1 MAFREIPGNTPAA
14 QQIAKTFC
22 LDQERD
28 LFFEDKARNIIACVK
43 SPHVMEIA
51 EGSCA
56 RSIYLQF
63 PAITKDNRCTFRT
76 EFVDSHFM
84 DGRQILE
91 DASYLYVWKL
101 RYAETGKNVPR
112 EDAIQALKKVITLY
126 SSQKKNHKCRVECR
140 FDADALQDAAA
151 SPHGKKAPKQNEPRI
166 AVTAGTLIALVFFVA
181 ALVGIAERIA
191 GSQGGGIEAEV
202 RGNGI
207 ARQVACTR
215 DGASL
220 GTGWTCRAED
230 ITWENRG
237 KLPDRVLPQK
247 VPYTVLATGDLSG
260 REFPVTSHLPMGWQ
274 TAGSLRS
281 PQPGEILLAPDHPVG
296 AYGWWTAQ
304 VFLPPLVIALLITLI
319 AVILIRRD
327 K

>member
-63 PAITKDNRCTFRT
+63 PAITEDNCCTFRT
-76 EFVDSHFM
+76 EFVDSHFV

-91 DASYLYVWKL
+91 DGSYLYVWKL

-126 SSQKKNHKCRVECR
+126 SSHKKNHKCRVECR
-140 FDADALQDAAA
+140 FDADALQNAAA

-181 ALVGIAERIA
+181 ALAGIAERIA
-191 GSQGGGIEAEV
+191 GSQGGGIEAEI
-202 RGNGI
+202 RGHGT
-207 ARQVACTR
+207 ARQLTCKR
-215 DGASL
+215 DAITPWPRWVCE
-220 GTGWTCRAED
+220 TGNIHWD
-230 ITWENRG
+230 NRQ
-237 KLPDRVLPQK
+237 LPDRVVPQQA
-247 VPYTVLATGDLSG
+247 PYTVLATGDLSG

-274 TAGSLRS
+274 TAGGLRS
-281 PQPGEILLAPDHPVG
+281 PPPGEILLAPGHPSG
-296 AYGWWTAQ
+296 SRGWWTAQ
-304 VFLPPLVIALLITLI
+304 VFIPPLLAAALVALL
-319 AVILIRRD
+319 AAILIRRSR
-327 K
+327 

>member
-14 QQIAKTFC
+14 QQIAKIFC

-63 PAITKDNRCTFRT
+63 PAITEDNCCTFRT

-91 DASYLYVWKL
+91 DGSYLYVWKL
-101 RYAETGKNVPR
+101 RHAETGKNVPR

-126 SSQKKNHKCRVECR
+126 SSHKKNHKCRVECR
-140 FDADALQDAAA
+140 FDADALQNAAA

-166 AVTAGTLIALVFFVA
+166 AVTAGTLVALVFFVA
-181 ALVGIAERIA
+181 ALVGIAEHIA
-191 GSQGGGIEAEV
+191 GSQGGGIEAEE
-202 RGNGI
+202 RGYGT
-207 ARQVACTR
+207 ARQVQCAR
-215 DGASL
+215 DGVAL
-220 GTGWTCRAED
+220 WTGWTCQAGE
-230 ITWENRG
+230 IIWESPR
-237 KLPDRVLPQK
+237 KLPERVIPQQA
-247 VPYTVLATGDLSG
+247 PYTVLATGDLSG

-281 PQPGEILLAPDHPVG
+281 SQPGEILLAPDHPVG
-296 AYGWWTAQ
+296 AYGWWTTQ
-304 VFLPPLVIALLITLI
+304 VFLQPLVIALLITLI

>member
-14 QQIAKTFC
+14 QQIAKIFC

-63 PAITKDNRCTFRT
+63 PAITEDNCCTFRT

-91 DASYLYVWKL
+91 DGSYLYVWKL

-126 SSQKKNHKCRVECR
+126 SSHKKNHKCRVECR
-140 FDADALQDAAA
+140 FDADALQNAAA
-151 SPHGKKAPKQNEPRI
+151 SPHSKKAPKQNEPRI

-191 GSQGGGIEAEV
+191 GSQGGGIEVAV

-207 ARQVACTR
+207 ARQVQCAR
-215 DGASL
+215 DGVAL
-220 GTGWTCRAED
+220 WTGWTCQAGE
-230 ITWENRG
+230 IIWESPR
-237 KLPDRVLPQK
+237 KLPERVIPQQA
-247 VPYTVLATGDLSG
+247 PYTVLATGDWSG
-260 REFPVTSHLPMGWQ
+260 REFPVSSHLPMDWR
-274 TAGSLRS
+274 TAGGLHQAPPR
-281 PQPGEILLAPDHPVG
+281 EILLAPGHPSG
-296 AYGWWTAQ
+296 SRGWWTAQ
-304 VFLPPLVIALLITLI
+304 VFIPPLLAAALVALL
-319 AVILIRRD
+319 AAILIRRD

>member
-1 MAFREIPGNTPAA
+1 MKKTRQTTADTPRASREPSMKW
-14 QQIAKTFC
+14 IAG
-22 LDQERD
+22 
-28 LFFEDKARNIIACVK
+28 A
-43 SPHVMEIA
+43 
-51 EGSCA
+51 
-56 RSIYLQF
+56 IYT
-63 PAITKDNRCTFRT
+63 I
-76 EFVDSHFM
+76 
-84 DGRQILE
+84 
-91 DASYLYVWKL
+91 
-101 RYAETGKNVPR
+101 
-112 EDAIQALKKVITLY
+112 
-126 SSQKKNHKCRVECR
+126 
-140 FDADALQDAAA
+140 
-151 SPHGKKAPKQNEPRI
+151 
-166 AVTAGTLIALVFFVA
+166 VFTVA

-247 VPYTVLATGDLSG
+247 APYTVLATGDLSG

-281 PQPGEILLAPDHPVG
+281 PQPKEILLAPEHPVG
-296 AYGWWTAQ
+296 AYGWWPAQ
-304 VFLPPLVIALLITLI
+304 VCLPPLVIALLITLI